1 MSRASVKLKRR
12 LRCPK
17 CRKAPDRLVEFMI
30 GTSAFRV
37 LDDGAARD
45 AEEERRKV
53 PTWSMLR
60 TTLAEAEA
68 SLRVYTRRRMRD
80 DAKVAP
86 RG

>member
-1 MSRASVKLKRR
+1 MSGASVKLKRR

-30 GTSAFRV
+30 GTSVFQV

-45 AEEERRKV
+45 AEGWHE
-53 PTWSMLR
+53 PGGYY
-60 TTLAEAEA
+60 
-68 SLRVYTRRRMRD
+68 RV
-80 DAKVAP
+80 DAVCGCGHRWRIKGEIQVTGLDAAVP